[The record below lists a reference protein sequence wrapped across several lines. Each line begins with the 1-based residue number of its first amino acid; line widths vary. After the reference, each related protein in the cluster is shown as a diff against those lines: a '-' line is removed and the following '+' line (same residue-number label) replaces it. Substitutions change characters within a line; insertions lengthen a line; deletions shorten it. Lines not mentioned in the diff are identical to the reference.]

1 MVANLEY
8 RQSPWS
14 ERGPGI
20 KWARNDT
27 GSVIR
32 MGMDWD
38 STLGRENKK
47 NREKFYN
54 IAQWGLATK
63 EGARHM
69 GKGTEKHQTPL
80 FPLHPR

>member
-1 MVANLEY
+1 
-8 RQSPWS
+8 
-14 ERGPGI
+14 
-20 KWARNDT
+20 
-27 GSVIR
+27 

-69 GKGTEKHQTPL
+69 GKGTGKRQTPL